1 MIDSIFVD
9 NFKQFCSFRLENL
22 NRVNVISG
30 SNNTGKSTILEALFF
45 FYDRGTADNIFK
57 QLSFRGINSIKLDKY
72 PLWTPLFNDFDI
84 TKTITIRVTD
94 SGQTY
99 EAKYTHEDN
108 AQGDISSTQP
118 KTEKFNNS
126 IITKSSTISA
136 LKSAYKQGRVSQGE
150 SYLYAG
156 NEDNFHLSYKNL
168 FLVKKR
174 VVYVG
179 SYTRNYAIDDA
190 NKYGELVVAGDDQ
203 QILSLIQKL
212 EPRVKSIVLATY
224 NGEPSIYCDVGLKRR
239 VPLSM
244 MGEGIGKYFSIIVS
258 LSYVDNSIICID
270 ELENG
275 LHYSLFP
282 SILEAIEKIAIE
294 KNNQVFITT
303 HNHDLL
309 KGLNIHLKD
318 SKSESFEYIR
328 IDRKGDKYLPKYY
341 DSELIS
347 SAIDSEWEI
356 R

>member
-9 NFKQFCSFRLENL
+9 NFKQFCSFKLENL

-30 SNNTGKSTILEALFF
+30 SNNTGKSTILESLFF

-57 QLSFRGINSIKLDKY
+57 QLGFRGINSIKIDKN
-72 PLWTPLFNDFDI
+72 PLWSPLFNDFDI
-84 TKTITIRVTD
+84 KKTITIRVTD

-99 EAKYTHEDN
+99 EAKYSHEDN
-108 AQGDISSTQP
+108 FQGEISSSQP
-118 KTEKFNNS
+118 KNERANVPV
-126 IITKSSTISA
+126 ITKSSSVSA

-150 SYLYAG
+150 SFLYAG
-156 NEDNFHLSYKNL
+156 NEDNFHLTYKNL
-168 FLVKKR
+168 LLPKKR

-179 SYTRNYAIDDA
+179 SYTRNYAVDDA
-190 NKYGELVVAGDDQ
+190 NKYGELVVAGEDVLL
-203 QILSLIQKL
+203 LSLIQKL

-239 VPLSM
+239 IPLSM

-275 LHYSLFP
+275 IHYSLFP
-282 SILEAIEKIAIE
+282 SILDAIEKIAIE

-309 KGLNIHLKD
+309 KGLNMHLKNSN
-318 SKSESFEYIR
+318 SKSFEYIR
-328 IDRKGDKYLPKYY
+328 IDRKGEKYLPKYY

-347 SAIDSEWEI
+347 SAIDSDWEI